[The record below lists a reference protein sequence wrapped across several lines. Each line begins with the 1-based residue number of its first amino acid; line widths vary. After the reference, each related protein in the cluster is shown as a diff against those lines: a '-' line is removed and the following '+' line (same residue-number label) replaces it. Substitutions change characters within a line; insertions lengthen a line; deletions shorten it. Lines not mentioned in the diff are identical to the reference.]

1 MVDVLLTL
9 RRRRSSLIDYA
20 SSMTIVTGGVA
31 LARLFG
37 LVTSVSVARFAG
49 VETFGEFSLFITI
62 FVVVS
67 DNPFLTTSL

>member
-9 RRRRSSLIDYA
+9 RRRQRNLLDYA
-20 SSMTIVTGGVA
+20 SSMAVVTGGVA

-49 VETFGEFSLFITI
+49 AETFGQIHIRT
-62 FVVVS
+62 
-67 DNPFLTTSL
+67 DN